1 MKSQSRCGELKPDSL
16 LSATSETGHRQAAQ
30 FSRKKASRFTRYA
43 ENESQTRE
51 DKHFTFV
58 KSGTILKMNQDK
70 SERLRY
76 FFFLNRLAKRFGGE
90 IIKYRNKQTEGGM
103 KDGIHS
109 SCSKSL
115 FV

>member
-1 MKSQSRCGELKPDSL
+1 MNQKPDSL
-16 LSATSETGHRQAAQ
+16 LSAISETGHRQAAE
-30 FSRKKASRFTRYA
+30 FFRKEASHFIRYA

-70 SERLRY
+70 SEHLRY
-76 FFFLNRLAKRFGGE
+76 FFILNRLAKRFDGE
-90 IIKYRNKQTEGGM
+90 NIKYQGGQTEGGI

-109 SCSKSL
+109 SCSKPL
-115 FV
+115 LV